1 MNIWQ
6 WFYTALM
13 VTGVILIG
21 QNLSEILNADR
32 WWSGVFVGMVGI
44 IVYDAMTYFWKE
56 FTGDYSDE

>member
-6 WFYTALM
+6 WYITVVI
-13 VTGVILIG
+13 VTTVLLTG
-21 QNLSEILNADR
+21 QYLSEIMNADR

-44 IVYDAMTYFWKE
+44 IVYDAMIYFWKE